1 MEQQIIKQTIEV
13 RKLQKEYFRTRDKDV
28 LRMSKNAEIL
38 LDKLL
43 CIWLNEKP
51 EKVQNEIN
59 YPTLF

>member
-43 CIWLNEKP
+43 GIWLNEKP
-51 EKVQNEIN
+51 EKEQNEIN